1 MSNKP
6 NSRRRAARPKTPK
19 RRSSAAALVVAFAA
33 MVAIAV
39 ALAASVST
47 NDDNSLTGAPA
58 RTGEVN
64 AMGMP
69 VIDTPGAA
77 SGTASAAGVEVVGA
91 DWDMGRVPLDVAVRP
106 TWTLRNTLDAPV
118 TLGEPKSE
126 VRKGCCP
133 GPLTLDN
140 RTLAPGETTQLTFEL
155 SMHKGMD
162 GLHDLG
168 VHVPIAG
175 PAGTDHLVL
184 GVAGDFR

>member
-6 NSRRRAARPKTPK
+6 KSRSRAARPKTPK
-19 RRSSAAALVVAFAA
+19 RPRSAAALVVAFAA
-33 MVAIAV
+33 LAVAI

-47 NDDNSLTGAPA
+47 NDDPSRTGAPA
-58 RTGEVN
+58 RAGEVN

-106 TWTLRNTLDAPV
+106 TWTLRNTSDAPV

-133 GPLTLDN
+133 GPLTLDD
-140 RTLAPGETTQLTFEL
+140 RTLAPGESTQLTFEL

-168 VHVPIAG
+168 VHVPIEG
-175 PAGTDHLVL
+175 PAGIDHLLL

>member
-6 NSRRRAARPKTPK
+6 NSRRRPAGHNAPK
-19 RRSSAAALVVAFAA
+19 RRRSAVLVVAFAA
-33 MVAIAV
+33 MLAVAV
-39 ALAASVST
+39 ALAATVST
-47 NDDNSLTGAPA
+47 KDDASRTAAPA
-58 RTGEVN
+58 ATAEVN

-69 VIDTPGAA
+69 VIDTPGTA

-91 DWDMGRVPLDVAVRP
+91 DWAMGRVPLDVAVRP
-106 TWTLRNTLDAPV
+106 TWTLRNTTGAPV

-133 GPLTLDN
+133 GPLTLDQ
-140 RTLAPGETTQLTFEL
+140 RTLAAGESTRLTFEL

-162 GLHDLG
+162 GPHDLG
-168 VHVPIAG
+168 VHVPIEG
-175 PAGTDHLVL
+175 PAGTDHLLL

>member
-6 NSRRRAARPKTPK
+6 NSRRRSSRPNAPK
-19 RRSSAAALVVAFAA
+19 QRRAAAALVVAFAA

-47 NDDNSLTGAPA
+47 NDGKSRTEAPA

-69 VIDTPGAA
+69 VIATPGVA

-106 TWTLRNTLDAPV
+106 TWTLRNTSDAPV
-118 TLGEPKSE
+118 TLGVPKSE
-126 VRKGCCP
+126 VRRGCCP

-140 RTLAPGETTQLTFEL
+140 RTLAPGESTELTFEL

-162 GLHDLG
+162 GLHAHG
-168 VHVPIAG
+168 VHAPPAG
-175 PAGTDHLVL
+175 PAATDPLLL